1 MECEWDG
8 FLLCNYTVGSEP
20 VSGWGVD
27 KLRQRPYALCWF
39 SARLSS
45 VSKQVVA

>member
-1 MECEWDG
+1 MEYEWDG